1 METNNQ
7 IKYLSLYL
15 NNEEFIQ
22 IEERVN
28 QLIQIMEITRRTIEQ
43 YELRQENLDRLIE
56 QSRIN

>member
-1 METNNQ
+1 LINKGINER
-7 IKYLSLYL
+7 YL

-28 QLIQIMEITRRTIEQ
+28 QLIQIMEITRRAIEQ

>member
-1 METNNQ
+1 MINKGVNER
-7 IKYLSLYL
+7 YL

-28 QLIQIMEITRRTIEQ
+28 QLIQIMEITRRAIEQ

>member
-1 METNNQ
+1 MINKGVHER
-7 IKYLSLYL
+7 YL

>member
-1 METNNQ
+1 MINKGVNER
-7 IKYLSLYL
+7 YL